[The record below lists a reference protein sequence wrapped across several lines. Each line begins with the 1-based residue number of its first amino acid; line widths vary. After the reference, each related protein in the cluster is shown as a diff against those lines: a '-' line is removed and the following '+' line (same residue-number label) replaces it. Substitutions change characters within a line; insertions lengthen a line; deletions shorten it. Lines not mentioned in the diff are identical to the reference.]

1 MVSTRV
7 PGNGAIVQGYL
18 VVRRAGLMM
27 AELVLT
33 MVVNLRVAGV
43 GAG

>member
-7 PGNGAIVQGYL
+7 PGVGAIVQGYL
-18 VVRRAGLMM
+18 VVRQAGLMM
-27 AELVLT
+27 AEL
-33 MVVNLRVAGV
+33 